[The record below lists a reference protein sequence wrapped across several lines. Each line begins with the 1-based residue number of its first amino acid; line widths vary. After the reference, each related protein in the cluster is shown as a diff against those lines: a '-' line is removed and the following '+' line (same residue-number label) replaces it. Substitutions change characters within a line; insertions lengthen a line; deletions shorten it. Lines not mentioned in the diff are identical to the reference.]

1 MVNIVKIILPQRYKV
16 NVLRIHTPVND
27 IEEQVSQ
34 GEYDSR
40 VGVNHVAVAHY
51 KTEILF

>member
-1 MVNIVKIILPQRYKV
+1 MVNIVKMTVPQSYRV
-16 NVLRIHTPVND
+16 NVLRVHTPVND
-27 IEEQVSQ
+27 VKEQVGH

-51 KTEILF
+51 KTEIVF